1 MDDPKVELNLKQ
13 SVASANGN
21 DNTDSDSNNIIFT
34 IKGTN
39 LYVPIVTLSTKDN
52 LPRDLMNFN
61 EISGE
66 NVTYDDI
73 QKMTKKQS
81 FTLSSD
87 NIFFE
92 VYSQD

>member
-1 MDDPKVELNLKQ
+1 MIQRYLMDDPKVELNLKC
-13 SVASANGN
+13 SVSSANGN

-34 IKGTN
+34 IKDTN

-73 QKMTKKQS
+73 
-81 FTLSSD
+81 
-87 NIFFE
+87 
-92 VYSQD
+92 

>member
-1 MDDPKVELNLKQ
+1 MDDPKVELNLKC
-13 SVASANGN
+13 SVSSANGN
-21 DNTDSDSNNIIFT
+21 DNTDSDSNSIIFT
-34 IKGTN
+34 IKDTN

-73 QKMTKKQS
+73 
-81 FTLSSD
+81 
-87 NIFFE
+87 
-92 VYSQD
+92 

>member
-1 MDDPKVELNLKQ
+1 MIQRYLMDDPKVELNLKC
-13 SVASANGN
+13 SVSSANGN

-34 IKGTN
+34 IKDTN
-39 LYVPIVTLSTKDN
+39 LYVPIVTSSTKDN

-73 QKMTKKQS
+73 
-81 FTLSSD
+81 
-87 NIFFE
+87 
-92 VYSQD
+92 

>member
-1 MDDPKVELNLKQ
+1 MIQRYLMDDPKVELNLKW
-13 SVASANGN
+13 SVSSANGN

-34 IKGTN
+34 IKDTN

-73 QKMTKKQS
+73 
-81 FTLSSD
+81 
-87 NIFFE
+87 
-92 VYSQD
+92 